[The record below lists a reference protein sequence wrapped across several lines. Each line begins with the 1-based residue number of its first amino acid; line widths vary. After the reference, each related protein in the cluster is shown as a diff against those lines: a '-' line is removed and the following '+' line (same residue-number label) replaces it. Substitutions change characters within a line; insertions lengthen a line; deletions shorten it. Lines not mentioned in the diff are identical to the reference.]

1 MAKKRKGNLPPVTKE
16 EAKRIVDLLDKAL
29 VRFDG
34 QVDEVEQ
41 AMGFYLFGRH
51 VGWRTLV
58 LMHNKRTIRKYEDI
72 LGIKIREEFRPVGP
86 DAERSLA
93 YRVAMTLSNFW
104 RAVSGDEKL
113 EVDRHAL
120 E

>member
-1 MAKKRKGNLPPVTKE
+1 MPKKRKGNLPAATKE
-16 EAKRIVDLLDKAL
+16 EAKRIIDLLDKAL

-34 QVDEVEQ
+34 QVDDVER

-58 LMHNKRTIRKYEDI
+58 VMHNKRTIRKYEDI
-72 LGIKIREEFRPVGP
+72 LGIKIRDEFPPEGP

-93 YRVAMTLSNFW
+93 YRIAKGFSNFW
-104 RAVSGDEKL
+104 RAVSGDEKIDA
-113 EVDRHAL
+113 DRHAL